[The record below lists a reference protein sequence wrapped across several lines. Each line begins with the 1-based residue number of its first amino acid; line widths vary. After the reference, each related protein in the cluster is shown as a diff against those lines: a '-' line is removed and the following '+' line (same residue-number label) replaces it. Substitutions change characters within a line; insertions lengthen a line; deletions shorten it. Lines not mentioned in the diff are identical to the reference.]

1 MMPGSDPFEEAYTA
15 GVLDELEVARPPT
28 VEGPLPAGIAP
39 AEPLALTGCVI
50 AGEQALD
57 PGYVV
62 VNGPVIAEV
71 GAGSPPAGVRVF
83 PTGGLLLPGL
93 IDLHGHPEYNVF
105 AAWEPPKLYR
115 NRYLW
120 RGSDEYR
127 QVVRA
132 PWLQLTEVRPD
143 QPSLLRT
150 LTRYAEARALVGG
163 VTAIQGA
170 SGRYRGK
177 EEALV
182 RNVDLPI
189 FGQHRARSM
198 IDLGRAGP
206 EVRQR
211 LRQQIDQGKV
221 TALYVHLAEGVD
233 ERSRK
238 EFDELVEAKLLT
250 EATVIIHGTA
260 LTRDQ
265 LGEVKDAGAKLVWSP
280 QSNLRLYGQTTRVAD
295 ALRIGVPVA
304 LGADWLPSGST
315 SLLAE
320 LKVARNALAA
330 QGFVV
335 EPKRLAAM
343 VTRDAAAVAGLAD
356 SLGTLAPGRPADV
369 LVLERRRP
377 DPWENVAEALPAWVD
392 LVMIGGDLAYG
403 RADWIAELAAEAGRE
418 NLEPL
423 LAWGK
428 PMLLDTSYSVRASP
442 EPPPRL
448 AEIRGELIDR
458 YPQVGPIFA

>member
-1 MMPGSDPFEEAYTA
+1 MRPTDPFEDAYTA
-15 GVLDELEVARPPT
+15 GVLDEIEVAPPPT
-28 VEGPLPAGIAP
+28 AVGPLRAGIAP
-39 AEPLALTGCVI
+39 AEPVALTGCVL
-50 AGEQALD
+50 AGDRALD

-62 VNGPVIAEV
+62 VSGPVIADV
-71 GAGSPPAGVRVF
+71 GPGRAPAGVRHF
-83 PTGGLLLPGL
+83 ETGGVLLPGL

-120 RGSDEYR
+120 RGSEEYR
-127 QVVRA
+127 RVVRA
-132 PWLQLTEVRPD
+132 PWLQLTEARPD
-143 QPSLLRT
+143 RPSLLRT

-198 IDLGRAGP
+198 VDLGRAAP
-206 EVRQR
+206 EDRRR
-211 LRQQIDQGKV
+211 LREQIDQGKV

-238 EFDELVEAKLLT
+238 EFDALVEAKLLT
-250 EATVIIHGTA
+250 GATVVIHGTA

-265 LGEVKDAGAKLVWSP
+265 LGQVKDAGAKLVWSP

-295 ALRIGVPVA
+295 ALRLGVPVA
-304 LGADWLPSGST
+304 LGADWLPSGSP

-330 QGFVV
+330 QGLVV
-335 EPKRLAAM
+335 EPKRLVAM
-343 VTRDAAAVAGLAD
+343 VAGDAAAVAGLAD
-356 SLGTLAPGRPADV
+356 ALGTLAPGRPADV
-369 LVLERRRP
+369 LVLERRHA
-377 DPWENVAEALPAWVD
+377 DPWENVVEALPEWVE
-392 LVMIGGDLAYG
+392 LVVIGGDLAYG
-403 RADWIAELAAEAGRE
+403 RAAWIAELAAASGPAS
-418 NLEPL
+418 LEPL

-442 EPPPRL
+442 EPAPRL
-448 AEIRGELIDR
+448 AQIRRELIDR